1 MSPTWQLL
9 TVVATEVEALIDIVQ
24 RVYRHCMY
32 VPLIHLIYVSIK
44 NFDTG
49 IVKLILHERVELL
62 LLQ

>member
-1 MSPTWQLL
+1 M
-9 TVVATEVEALIDIVQ
+9 VATEVEALIDIVQ